1 MARLSRALVLLFV
14 SLPVFAQ
21 ADREKQLAE
30 FILAN
35 YTKYE
40 RRIPMRDGVRLF
52 TSIYVPKDAS
62 ATNTYP
68 ILLYRTPYSVGPY
81 GPDEY
86 RKNLGPSEHF
96 ARDKYIVAYQDVRGR
111 FMSEGQFVDMRPHD
125 SRMSEATDTWDTIEW
140 LTKNIAGNNGRVGM
154 WGISYPGFYASAGMI
169 DAHPALKAVS
179 PQAPIANWW
188 MGDDFHHHGT
198 FYLPHF
204 FNFFYT
210 FGQPRPELTTKNPE
224 RIQHGTPDGYE
235 WFRQLIPLS
244 NIDEKFY
251 KGRVAFWKDV
261 VEHPDY
267 DAFWQARNIT
277 QHLRGIKPAVMV
289 VGGWFD
295 AENLYGA
302 LATYRATEAQSPGAS
317 NMLVMGPWFHGG
329 WARSEGDLLGDVR
342 FHQKTSLFY
351 RDNIELPFFEHHL
364 KGARS
369 PSLPEAYVFETGR
382 NEWKRYD
389 AWPPRNTRKRTLYL
403 LPGGKLGWDAPA
415 AGSEFD
421 EYISDPA
428 KPVPFQDA
436 PAIRMT
442 REYMTADQ
450 RLQGRRTDVLTY
462 VSDVLEED
470 LTFAGPL
477 QPSLF
482 VSSTGTDAD
491 FVVKLIDVY
500 PGSAPNPDPN
510 PTNVQLGGYQQL
522 VRGEPFRARW
532 RNSFEKPEPLTPN
545 ETAKIEYTMPDVN
558 HTFRA
563 GHRIMIQ
570 IQSTWFPLMDI
581 NPQTF
586 VPNIFKAK
594 AEDFQKA
601 THRVYHTRN
610 AASGVGVLV
619 LER

>member
-1 MARLSRALVLLFV
+1 MFVRLSRALIAV
-14 SLPVFAQ
+14 VFALPLLGQ
-21 ADREKQLAE
+21 AADREKQLAD

-62 ATNTYP
+62 ATSTYP
-68 ILLYRTPYSVGPY
+68 ILLNRTPYSVAPY

-96 ARDKYIVAYQDVRGR
+96 ARDRYIIAYQDVRGR
-111 FMSEGQFVDMRPHD
+111 FLSEGQFVDMRPHD
-125 SRMSEATDTWDTIEW
+125 PKMSEATDTWDTIEW

-198 FYLPHF
+198 FFLPHY

-210 FGQPRPELTTKNPE
+210 FGQPRPEPTTKSPD
-224 RIQHGTPDGYE
+224 RIDHGTPDGYE
-235 WFRQLIPLS
+235 WFRQLVPLS
-244 NIDEKFY
+244 NVDEKFY
-251 KGRVAFWKDV
+251 KGRVAFWNDV
-261 VEHPDY
+261 VAHPDY
-267 DAFWQARNIT
+267 DAFWQARNLE
-277 QHLRGIKPAVMV
+277 QHLKNIKPAVMV

-302 LATYRATEAQSPGAS
+302 LATYRATERQSPGGS

-329 WARSEGDLLGDVR
+329 WARSEGDFLGDIR
-342 FHQKTSLFY
+342 FHQKTSHFY

-364 KGARS
+364 KGAKS

-389 AWPPRNTRKRTLYL
+389 AWPPNNAKKRTLYL
-403 LPGGKLGWDAPA
+403 HPGGRLDFAAPSS
-415 AGSEFD
+415 GEFD
-421 EYISDPA
+421 EYVSDPA

-436 PAIRMT
+436 PANRMT

-462 VSDVLEED
+462 VSDVLED
-470 LTFAGPL
+470 DVTFAGPL
-477 QPSLF
+477 SPALL

-500 PGSAPNPDPN
+500 PGSTPDPDPN
-510 PTNVQLGGYQQL
+510 PTMVRMGGYQQL

-545 ETAKIEYTMPDVN
+545 ELAKIEYTMPDVN

-594 AEDFQKA
+594 AEDFRKA
-601 THRVYHTRN
+601 THRLHRGS
-610 AASGVGVLV
+610 AVGVMV